1 MIDSIG
7 RCALIISITCPA
19 LGNIPSTNGEMKSA
33 PKQLKAIL
41 VQAKSCLPREE
52 QEAAT
57 ATSHALKVEMD
68 FQILKQMR

>member
-1 MIDSIG
+1 
-7 RCALIISITCPA
+7 
-19 LGNIPSTNGEMKSA
+19 MKSA

-68 FQILKQMR
+68 FQILKQMRWILSKRLNFNTLIALM